1 LRAGL
6 STPAMHGS
14 KRERQCSDAVD
25 LAPAEINEELEVTIS
40 VGPKPLC
47 GGQEYQMKANFQSN
61 VALLDIGQSSGTYGN
76 TPNFIYSS
84 WKKMPNYALEYVVER
99 AADFPSTGERTSVA
113 LRFPHPAASP
123 PKEPSAPA
131 PISVGAISSKAAD
144 VVLTPRQRDVF
155 DLIVQGMS
163 NKEIAR
169 NLQLAE
175 GTVKIH
181 IKALF
186 AKLGVRRRA
195 AVAVAGTRLLSSPE
209 RGSC

>member
-1 LRAGL
+1 
-6 STPAMHGS
+6 
-14 KRERQCSDAVD
+14 
-25 LAPAEINEELEVTIS
+25 
-40 VGPKPLC
+40 
-47 GGQEYQMKANFQSN
+47 MKANFQSN

-84 WKKMPNYALEYVVER
+84 WKKMPNYALEYVVDR
-99 AADFPSTGERTSVA
+99 IADFPGTGERTSVA
-113 LRFPHPAASP
+113 LRRPHPVASA
-123 PKEPSAPA
+123 PKEPSASA
-131 PISVGAISSKAAD
+131 SITVGAISSKAID

-169 NLQLAE
+169 SLQLAE

-195 AVAVAGTRLLSSPE
+195 AVAVAGTRLLSSSE
-209 RGSC
+209 RVSC

>member
-1 LRAGL
+1 
-6 STPAMHGS
+6 
-14 KRERQCSDAVD
+14 
-25 LAPAEINEELEVTIS
+25 
-40 VGPKPLC
+40 
-47 GGQEYQMKANFQSN
+47 MKASLQSN
-61 VALLDIGQSSGTYGN
+61 VLSLEIGASGMYGN
-76 TPNFIYSS
+76 TSNLIYAS
-84 WKKMPNYALEYVVER
+84 WNKMPNYALEYVVER
-99 AADFPSTGERTSVA
+99 DRTSS
-113 LRFPHPAASP
+113 LRKDQAASDLQFAPPAITAASEPAAVAMAAGGI
-123 PKEPSAPA
+123 SAGQR
-131 PISVGAISSKAAD
+131 IDAI
-144 VVLTPRQRDVF
+144 LTPRQRDVF
-155 DLIVQGMS
+155 ELIVQGMS

>member
-1 LRAGL
+1 
-6 STPAMHGS
+6 
-14 KRERQCSDAVD
+14 
-25 LAPAEINEELEVTIS
+25 
-40 VGPKPLC
+40 
-47 GGQEYQMKANFQSN
+47 MKAILQSN
-61 VALLDIGQSSGTYGN
+61 LVSLEIGNASGMYGN
-76 TPNFIYSS
+76 TSNFVYSS
-84 WKKMPNYALEYVVER
+84 WRKMPDYALEYVVGRDR
-99 AADFPSTGERTSVA
+99 ASSRLTEQAGIDLQFAAAAPAAESASATASATPSTQ
-113 LRFPHPAASP
+113 
-123 PKEPSAPA
+123 KMD
-131 PISVGAISSKAAD
+131 AI
-144 VVLTPRQRDVF
+144 LTPRQRDVF
-155 DLIVQGMS
+155 ELIVQGMS